1 MDLYLFLLLAGL
13 ICALVLMVAVMG
25 YLGFRFIKMK
35 EIENQIKMRTHFET
49 GINASVQTP
58 TKKEISQELIKSL
71 KKTEEAQLTKHKC
84 VDHAD
89 REAKG
94 KCLISGD
101 YFYEECLT
109 IYKDMKFGKKY
120 IELFLSSEWV
130 EVVTIPND
138 DHQADVTERIQK
150 MKMEFWKEKKLP
162 LIVQGHYKINIQTDQ
177 IESFTVVMS
186 RIKDK
191 ELFQKEFSFIN

>member
-35 EIENQIKMRTHFET
+35 EIENQIKMRTQY
-49 GINASVQTP
+49 ADQTP
-58 TKKEISQELIKSL
+58 QSAQTKKEISQELIKSL
-71 KKTEEAQLTKHKC
+71 KKTEDAQLIKHKC
-84 VDHAD
+84 VDHPD
-89 REAKG
+89 REVKG

-101 YFYEECLT
+101 YFCEECIT
-109 IYKDMKFGKKY
+109 VYKDMKFGKKY
-120 IELFLSSEWV
+120 IELFLASEWV

-138 DHQADVTERIQK
+138 DHQADVTERINK

-177 IESFTVVMS
+177 IESFTVIMS
-186 RIKDK
+186 RVKDK
-191 ELFQKEFSFIN
+191 ELFKKEFSFIN